1 MNTQKFSMA
10 VGLLVVI
17 GHVTM
22 TYLLLFYFDLPDGA
36 KLSEISLP
44 LTVAYVS
51 AIVMW
56 FFKMR
61 GLVTSNDAVGLPLV
75 VLVFIIV
82 FAMLGGLFAVP
93 FSVLNDPDATLDNLN
108 DRYLMI
114 EMAFGGIFGIVM
126 SELFGYERGN

>member
-17 GHVTM
+17 GHVAI
-22 TYLLLFYFDLPDGA
+22 TYLLLFYFQLPPGA

-61 GLVTSNDAVGLPLV
+61 GLVTSEDRVGLPLV
-75 VLVFIIV
+75 ILVLIIV
-82 FAMLGGLFAVP
+82 LAMLGGLFAVP
-93 FSVLNDPDATLDNLN
+93 FTILNDPDATLEALN
-108 DRYLMI
+108 GRYLMI

-126 SELFGYERGN
+126 SELFGYER

>member
-1 MNTQKFSMA
+1 MNTQKFSMS
-10 VGLLVVI
+10 VGLLVVL
-17 GHVTM
+17 GHVCITF
-22 TYLLLFYFDLPDGA
+22 LLIFYFDLPEGA

-61 GLVTSNDAVGLPLV
+61 GLVTSEDRVGLPLV
-75 VLVFIIV
+75 LLVFLIV
-82 FAMLGGLFAVP
+82 LAMLGGLFAVP
-93 FSVLNDPDATLDNLN
+93 FTVLSDPTSTLETLN

-126 SELFGYERGN
+126 SELFGYERT